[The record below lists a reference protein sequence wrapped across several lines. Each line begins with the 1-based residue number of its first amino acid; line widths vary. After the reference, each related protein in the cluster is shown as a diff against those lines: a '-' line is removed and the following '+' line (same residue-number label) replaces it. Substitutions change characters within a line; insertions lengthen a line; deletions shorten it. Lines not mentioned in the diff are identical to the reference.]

1 MLDNVG
7 LRYPHRASW
16 AKAPRTL
23 RQLPLLR
30 FAVSATGGAHLC
42 SIQYYLR
49 FWLGICRTS
58 LAVSALRTMRYC
70 LWNPQRIPA
79 ALCLESCLCLWNIR
93 HFLCFQVHLK
103 CKLINWGKHEPA
115 FGFPV
120 PSRSKTSKRPALL
133 HGKIKKIGEGRF
145 PQLSHKI
152 ISSIKLRLPFPPWP
166 APSAALLGKCSCSA
180 RRSPHRANSRQGA
193 SSARR

>member
-1 MLDNVG
+1 MSGCGTRIVLRGQKPLALCDRCPCFGSLFPPLAALTFAASSIICAFG
-7 LRYPHRASW
+7 LAS
-16 AKAPRTL
+16 AAPRSPY
-23 RQLPLLR
+23 R
-30 FAVSATGGAHLC
+30 HLELC
-42 SIQYYLR
+42 
-49 FWLGICRTS
+49 GI
-58 LAVSALRTMRYC
+58 AFGIHKGF
-70 LWNPQRIPA
+70 QRL
-79 ALCLESCLCLWNIR
+79 LCLESCLCLWNIR

-103 CKLINWGKHEPA
+103 CKLINRGKHEPA

-133 HGKIKKIGEGRF
+133 HGKMKKIREGRF

-166 APSAALLGKCSCSA
+166 APSAVLLGKCSCSA
-180 RRSPHRANSRQGA
+180 CRSPHYANSRQGA